1 MCHGR
6 VLHFIEQVFILGK
19 SLVGLCVGE
28 GFSLAFG
35 RGETLP
41 QSWIFKNFSL
51 MFISLNGSISTPGG
65 SAHTRSGRPPGVWQT
80 AHSSAYKC

>member
-6 VLHFIEQVFILGK
+6 VLHLIGQVFILGK

-35 RGETLP
+35 GGETLP

-51 MFISLNGSISTPGG
+51 IFISLNGRISTPALRLHYHKAGFFLPVG
-65 SAHTRSGRPPGVWQT
+65 CVIFSKKV
-80 AHSSAYKC
+80 

>member
-6 VLHFIEQVFILGK
+6 VLHLIGQVFILGK

-35 RGETLP
+35 GGETLP

-51 MFISLNGSISTPGG
+51 MFISLNGSISTPG
-65 SAHTRSGRPPGVWQT
+65 STSRYLVHQSLFV
-80 AHSSAYKC
+80 